1 MPQLQLPIFPV
12 GVTHITAELAFECRD
27 GVVTYFNGQMPV
39 FRHPEDDRRSFRMI
53 ISQFVENGNAQQ
65 AEIARAFGVPAVNVK
80 RAVKCYRE
88 HGTAGFFTPRGGKRR
103 PTVLTA
109 GGAREAAGPARR
121 RDAVGAGRARAGGEA
136 RHGAKG
142 GAGRAV
148 AGKKS
153 PDGDGDVSTAP
164 STKSARSTLDSE
176 APMGMGATDTVGR
189 VLAAF
194 GKVVAV
200 NPEFE
205 PAADVP
211 NAGVLAA
218 LPALLSC
225 GLLRGSGKYFAIPP
239 GYYGLPTIF
248 LLVAFLA
255 LARVRS
261 LEGLRYCAPGEWG
274 KVLGLDRVPE
284 VRTLRAKLRI
294 LTTTGQPEQWS
305 AELCRQWM
313 EADPEATGVFYVDGH
328 VRVYH
333 GAQTD
338 LPRRYVSR
346 QRLCL
351 RGTTDYWVNAL
362 DAQPFFVVTK
372 AVDPGMVQVIE
383 HEIVPRLERDA
394 PQLVSDREL
403 IANPL
408 RHRFV
413 IVCDREV
420 YSPVLFAKLRKKH
433 IACSTYRRSPG
444 PDWPSEEF
452 CVEPVTLTN
461 GQTVTMTLAERGV
474 FLDRGKLWVREIR
487 RRTASGHQTAIV
499 STDFINPRDRLAA
512 PMFGRWGQEN
522 FFRYMLEHYGLDRLI
537 SYGLEAVPETTRVV
551 NPAHRELDAAV
562 RKRNAVLSRRRA
574 EFGALTLDQP
584 ITTALWKPGSRRR
597 RPSIRRSRRSSRRS
611 PTSKQNEN
619 RRLGTFSSRTCLPR
633 NVSRSCTAPAST
645 SSTPSR

>member
-1 MPQLQLPIFPV
+1 
-12 GVTHITAELAFECRD
+12 
-27 GVVTYFNGQMPV
+27 
-39 FRHPEDDRRSFRMI
+39 
-53 ISQFVENGNAQQ
+53 
-65 AEIARAFGVPAVNVK
+65 
-80 RAVKCYRE
+80 
-88 HGTAGFFTPRGGKRR
+88 
-103 PTVLTA
+103 
-109 GGAREAAGPARR
+109 
-121 RDAVGAGRARAGGEA
+121 
-136 RHGAKG
+136 
-142 GAGRAV
+142 
-148 AGKKS
+148 
-153 PDGDGDVSTAP
+153 
-164 STKSARSTLDSE
+164 
-176 APMGMGATDTVGR
+176 MGMGATDTVGR

-200 NPEFE
+200 KPEFE

-294 LTTTGQPEQWS
+294 LTNTGQPEQWS
-305 AELCRQWM
+305 AELCREWM

-362 DAQPFFVVTK
+362 DAQPFFVITK
-372 AVDPGMVQVIE
+372 TVDPGMVQVIE
-383 HEIVPRLERDA
+383 NEIVPRLERDA
-394 PQLVSDREL
+394 PQLVSAQEL

-408 RHRFV
+408 CHRFL

-420 YSPVLFAKLRKKH
+420 YSPVLFSKLRQKR
-433 IACSTYRRSPG
+433 IACSTYRRRPG
-444 PDWPSEEF
+444 PDWPPEEF
-452 CVEPVTLTN
+452 SVQPVTLTN
-461 GQTVTMTLAERGV
+461 GETVTMTLAERGV
-474 FLDRGKLWVREIR
+474 FLDSGKLWAREIR
-487 RRTASGHQTAIV
+487 RRTDSGHQTAIV
-499 STDFINPRDRLAA
+499 STDYINPRDRLAA

-522 FFRYMLEHYGLDRLI
+522 FFRYMLEHYSLDRLI
-537 SYGLEAVPETTRVV
+537 SYGLESVPDTTRVV

-562 RKRNAVLSRRRA
+562 RKRNGLLSRRRA
-574 EFGALTLDQP
+574 AFAALTLDQP
-584 ITTALWKPGSRRR
+584 ITTKLVEAWEHKKASLHQEITELEQEITDLKAQRKVTPRHIQVKDLPPDKRFSQLHSASKHFIDTIKMIAYRAETAMVHVLRDVISRHDDA
-597 RPSIRRSRRSSRRS
+597 RSLLRAVYCNEADLLPDHAAGTLTVRLHHFANRSSDVAIRHLCDELTATETAFPES
-611 PTSKQNEN
+611 NL
-619 RRLGTFSSRTCLPR
+619 RLIFELGSAEIPPDPE
-633 NVSRSCTAPAST
+633 V
-645 SSTPSR
+645 